1 MSLVLNEE
9 QVFLKDSAKK
19 FASEKTPTTH
29 FREVRDSEID
39 NCYDDK
45 IWQEMVS
52 LGWTG
57 ILVPEEFGGS
67 NFGVAGISSIL
78 EELGRTLTPSPLFST
93 AVVGVSLIKHANDDV
108 KKNIFSKVV
117 QEGLRLCFAIEESN
131 HHDPLKTS
139 CEAKKDG
146 KNFSISGEKSFVVDG
161 GFADKVII
169 ACRTS
174 GKKGNKDGLS
184 LFVLDAD
191 TKGLTITST
200 KMVDSRNAA
209 NMKFNNA
216 IVSSDMLIGKEGN
229 AYEIIESVLDIS
241 RAAIAAEMLGGALQA
256 YEITLDYL
264 KEREQFGSKIGS
276 FQALQHR
283 AAVMFSELELCK
295 SCVIESITSF
305 DEGGNDSER
314 LASLS
319 KAKVGEVF
327 HLISNE
333 SVQMHG
339 GIGVT
344 DEYDIGL
351 YLKRARVAE
360 QIFGDSDFHKNR
372 YAELTGY

>member
-9 QVFLKDSAKK
+9 QIFLKDSAKK
-19 FASEKTPTTH
+19 FALEKTPTTH
-29 FREVRDSEID
+29 FREVRDSELE
-39 NCYDDK
+39 NCYDEK

-52 LGWTG
+52 LGWSG
-57 ILVPEEFGGS
+57 ILVPEEYGGS

-93 AVVGVSLIKHANDDV
+93 AVVGVSLVKHANDDL
-108 KKNIFSKVV
+108 KKEILPKVV
-117 QEGLRLCFAIEESN
+117 SEGLRICFALEESN

-139 CEAKKDG
+139 CKAEKNG
-146 KNFSISGEKSFVVDG
+146 KTYKISGEKTFVIDG
-161 GFADKVII
+161 GFSDKIVI

-174 GKKGNKDGLS
+174 GEEGSMEGLS
-184 LFVLDAD
+184 LFILDSGSE
-191 TKGLTITST
+191 GLTVTPT

-209 NMKFNNA
+209 NMKFDNVT
-216 IVSSDMLIGKEGN
+216 VSEEMLIGEEGS
-229 AYEIIESVLDIS
+229 AYEIIDSVLDIS
-241 RAAIAAEMLGGALQA
+241 RAAISAEMLGSALQA
-256 YEITLDYL
+256 YEITLNYL

-283 AAVMFSELELCK
+283 AAIMFSELELCK

-319 KAKVGEVF
+319 KAKIGEVF

-360 QIFGDSDFHKNR
+360 QIFGNSDFHKNR

>member
-9 QVFLKDSAKK
+9 QIFLKDSAKK
-19 FASEKTPTTH
+19 FAIEKTPTTH
-29 FREVRDSEID
+29 FREVRDNELED
-39 NCYDDK
+39 CYDEK

-52 LGWTG
+52 LGWSG
-57 ILVPEEFGGS
+57 ILVPEEYGGS

-108 KKNIFSKVV
+108 KKEILPKVV
-117 QEGLRLCFAIEESN
+117 SEGLRICFALEESN

-139 CEAKKDG
+139 CKAEKNG
-146 KNFSISGEKSFVVDG
+146 KTYKISGEKTFVIDG
-161 GFADKVII
+161 GFSDKIVI

-174 GKKGNKDGLS
+174 GEEGSKEGLS
-184 LFVLDAD
+184 LFILDSRSE
-191 TKGLTITST
+191 GLTVMPT

-209 NMKFNNA
+209 NMKFDNVT
-216 IVSSDMLIGKEGN
+216 VSEEMLIGEEGS
-229 AYEIIESVLDIS
+229 AYEIIDSVLDIS
-241 RAAIAAEMLGGALQA
+241 RAAISAEMLGSALQA

-319 KAKVGEVF
+319 KAKIGEVF
-327 HLISNE
+327 HLVSNE

-360 QIFGDSDFHKNR
+360 QIFGNSDFHKNR

>member
-1 MSLVLNEE
+1 MSLILNEE
-9 QVFLKDSAKK
+9 QIFLKDSAKK
-19 FASEKTPTTH
+19 FALEKTPTTH
-29 FREVRDSEID
+29 FREVRDSELED
-39 NCYDDK
+39 CYDEK

-52 LGWTG
+52 LGWSG
-57 ILVPEEFGGS
+57 ILVPEEYGGS

-108 KKNIFSKVV
+108 KKEILPKVV
-117 QEGLRLCFAIEESN
+117 SEGLRICFALEESN

-139 CEAKKDG
+139 CKAE
-146 KNFSISGEKSFVVDG
+146 KNGRTYKISGEKTFVIDG
-161 GFADKVII
+161 GFSDKIVI

-174 GKKGNKDGLS
+174 GEEGSKEGLS
-184 LFVLDAD
+184 LFILDSGSE
-191 TKGLTITST
+191 GLTVMST

-209 NMKFNNA
+209 NMKFDNVT
-216 IVSSDMLIGKEGN
+216 VSEEMLIGEEGN
-229 AYEIIESVLDIS
+229 AYEIIDSVLDIS
-241 RAAIAAEMLGGALQA
+241 RAAISAEMLGSALQA

-319 KAKVGEVF
+319 KAKIGEVF
-327 HLISNE
+327 HLVSNE

-360 QIFGDSDFHKNR
+360 QIFGNSDFHKNR

>member
-9 QVFLKDSAKK
+9 QIFLKDSAKK

-29 FREVRDSEID
+29 FREVRDSEIES
-39 NCYDDK
+39 CYDDK
-45 IWQEMVS
+45 VWQEMVS

-57 ILVPEEFGGS
+57 ILIPEEFGGS

-108 KKNIFSKVV
+108 KKDILSKVV
-117 QEGLRLCFAIEESN
+117 EEGLRLCFAIEESN
-131 HHDPLKTS
+131 HHNPLKIV
-139 CEAKKDG
+139 CEAQKDG
-146 KNFSISGEKSFVVDG
+146 KNYNISGEKSFVIDG
-161 GFADKVII
+161 GFADMVII

-174 GKKGNKDGLS
+174 GKEGSKNGLS
-184 LFVLDAD
+184 LFVVDANA
-191 TKGLTITST
+191 KGLTVTPT

-209 NMKFNNA
+209 NMKFDDVK
-216 IVSSDMLIGKEGN
+216 VSSDMLIGEEGK

-241 RAAIAAEMLGGALQA
+241 RAAISAEMLGSALQA

-283 AAVMFSELELCK
+283 AAIMFSELELCK

-314 LASLS
+314 LASLA

-327 HLISNE
+327 HLVSNE

-360 QIFGDSDFHKNR
+360 QIFGNSDFHKNR

>member
-9 QVFLKDSAKK
+9 QIFLKDSAKK

-39 NCYDDK
+39 NCYDNK

-93 AVVGVSLIKHANDDV
+93 AVVGVSLIKHAFDDV
-108 KKNIFSKVV
+108 KKDILSKVV
-117 QEGLRLCFAIEESN
+117 QDGLRLCFAIEESN
-131 HHDPLKTS
+131 HHDPVKIS

-146 KNFSISGEKSFVVDG
+146 NNFIISGEKSFVIDG

-169 ACRTS
+169 ACRTAEKEGS
-174 GKKGNKDGLS
+174 KDGLS
-184 LFVLDAD
+184 LFVLDSD
-191 TKGLTITST
+191 TKGLTITPT

-209 NMKFNNA
+209 NMKFENVK
-216 IVSSDMLIGKEGN
+216 VSADMLIGKESD
-229 AYEIIESVLDIS
+229 AYGIIESVLDIS
-241 RAAIAAEMLGGALQA
+241 RAAISAEMLGSALQA

-283 AAVMFSELELCK
+283 AAIMFSELELCK

-360 QIFGDSDFHKNR
+360 QIFGDSNFHKNR

>member
-9 QVFLKDSAKK
+9 QIFLKDSAKK
-19 FASEKTPTTH
+19 FALEKTPTTH
-29 FREVRDSEID
+29 FREVRDSELED
-39 NCYDDK
+39 CYDEK

-52 LGWTG
+52 LGWSG
-57 ILVPEEFGGS
+57 ILVPEEYGGS

-93 AVVGVSLIKHANDDV
+93 AVVGVSLVKHANDDL
-108 KKNIFSKVV
+108 KKEILPKVV
-117 QEGLRLCFAIEESN
+117 SEGLRICFALEESN

-139 CEAKKDG
+139 CKAEKNG
-146 KNFSISGEKSFVVDG
+146 KTYKISGEKTFVIDG
-161 GFADKVII
+161 GFSDKIVI

-174 GKKGNKDGLS
+174 GEEGSKGGLS
-184 LFVLDAD
+184 LFILDSGSE
-191 TKGLTITST
+191 GLTVMPT

-209 NMKFNNA
+209 NMKFDNVT
-216 IVSSDMLIGKEGN
+216 VSEEMLIGEEGS
-229 AYEIIESVLDIS
+229 AYEIIDSVLDIS
-241 RAAIAAEMLGGALQA
+241 RAAISAEMLGGALQA

-319 KAKVGEVF
+319 KAKIGEVF
-327 HLISNE
+327 HLVSNE

-360 QIFGDSDFHKNR
+360 QIFGNSDFHKNR

>member
-1 MSLVLNEE
+1 M
-9 QVFLKDSAKK
+9 
-19 FASEKTPTTH
+19 
-29 FREVRDSEID
+29 
-39 NCYDDK
+39 
-45 IWQEMVS
+45 
-52 LGWTG
+52 
-57 ILVPEEFGGS
+57 
-67 NFGVAGISSIL
+67 
-78 EELGRTLTPSPLFST
+78 
-93 AVVGVSLIKHANDDV
+93 IKHASDDV
-108 KKNIFSKVV
+108 KKDILTKVV
-117 QEGLRLCFAIEESN
+117 QDGLRLCFAIEESN
-131 HHDPLKTS
+131 HHDPVKIS

-146 KNFSISGEKSFVVDG
+146 SNFIISGEKSFVIDG
-161 GFADKVII
+161 GFADKVIV

-174 GKKGNKDGLS
+174 GEKGSKEGLS
-184 LFVLDAD
+184 LFVLDSD
-191 TKGLTITST
+191 SKDLTITPT

-209 NMKFNNA
+209 NMKFENVK
-216 IVSSDMLIGKEGN
+216 VSSDMLIGKEN
-229 AYEIIESVLDIS
+229 DAYEIIESVLDIS
-241 RAAIAAEMLGGALQA
+241 RAAISAEMLGSALQA

-283 AAVMFSELELCK
+283 AAIMFSELELCK

-360 QIFGDSDFHKNR
+360 QIFGDSNFHKNR

>member
-93 AVVGVSLIKHANDDV
+93 AVVGVSLIKHASDAV
-108 KKNIFSKVV
+108 KKDILTKVV
-117 QEGLRLCFAIEESN
+117 QDGLRLCFAIEESN
-131 HHDPLKTS
+131 HHDPVKIS

-146 KNFSISGEKSFVVDG
+146 SNFIISGEKSFVIDG
-161 GFADKVII
+161 GFADKVIV

-174 GKKGNKDGLS
+174 GEEGAKDGLS
-184 LFVLDAD
+184 LFVMDSD
-191 TKGLTITST
+191 SKGLTITPT

-209 NMKFNNA
+209 NMKFENVK
-216 IVSSDMLIGKEGN
+216 VSSDMLIGKEDD

-241 RAAIAAEMLGGALQA
+241 RAAISAEMLGSALQA

-283 AAVMFSELELCK
+283 AAIMFSELELCK

-305 DEGGNDSER
+305 DEGGNDSDR

-360 QIFGDSDFHKNR
+360 QIFGDSNFHKNR

>member
-9 QVFLKDSAKK
+9 QIFLKDSAKK

-29 FREVRDSEID
+29 FREVRDSEIEC
-39 NCYDDK
+39 CYDDK
-45 IWQEMVS
+45 IWKEMVS

-57 ILVPEEFGGS
+57 ILIPEEFGGS

-108 KKNIFSKVV
+108 KKDILSKVV
-117 QEGLRLCFAIEESN
+117 EEGLRLCFAIEESN
-131 HHDPLKTS
+131 HHNPLKIV

-146 KNFSISGEKSFVVDG
+146 KNYNISGEKSFVIDG

-174 GKKGNKDGLS
+174 GKEGSKNGLS
-184 LFVLDAD
+184 LFVVDAD
-191 TKGLTITST
+191 AKGLTVTPT

-209 NMKFNNA
+209 NMKFDNVK
-216 IVSSDMLIGKEGN
+216 VSSDMLIGEEGK

-241 RAAIAAEMLGGALQA
+241 RAAISAEMLGSALQA

-283 AAVMFSELELCK
+283 AAIMFSELELCK

-314 LASLS
+314 LASLA

-327 HLISNE
+327 HLVSNE

-360 QIFGDSDFHKNR
+360 QIFGNSDFHKNR

>member
-9 QVFLKDSAKK
+9 QIFLKDSAKK

-29 FREVRDSEID
+29 FREVRDSEIE
-39 NCYDDK
+39 NCYDEK

-57 ILVPEEFGGS
+57 ILVPEEYGGS

-93 AVVGVSLIKHANDDV
+93 AVVGVSLVKHAKEEI
-108 KKNIFSKVV
+108 KKEILSKVV
-117 QEGLRLCFAIEESN
+117 QEGLRLCFAIEENN
-131 HHDPLKTS
+131 HHDPLKIS
-139 CEAKKDG
+139 CKAEKDG
-146 KNFSISGEKSFVVDG
+146 DNFKISGEKSFVIDG
-161 GFADKVII
+161 GFADKIVT

-174 GKKGNKDGLS
+174 GEEGNKEGLS
-184 LFVLDAD
+184 LFILDANSE
-191 TKGLTITST
+191 GLAIMPT

-209 NMKFNNA
+209 NMKFDNVT
-216 IVSSDMLIGKEGN
+216 VSANMLIGEEDKAFDLIN
-229 AYEIIESVLDIS
+229 SVLDIS
-241 RAAIAAEMLGGALQA
+241 RAAISAEMLGSALQA

-283 AAVMFSELELCK
+283 AAIMFSELELCK
-295 SCVIESITSF
+295 SCVLESITAF
-305 DEGGNDSER
+305 DEGSNDSER

-327 HLISNE
+327 HLVSNE

-360 QIFGDSDFHKNR
+360 QIFGNSDFHKNR

>member
-1 MSLVLNEE
+1 MSLILNEE
-9 QVFLKDSAKK
+9 QISLKDSAKK
-19 FASEKTPTTH
+19 FALEKTPTTH
-29 FREVRDSEID
+29 FREVRDSELED
-39 NCYDDK
+39 CYDEK

-52 LGWTG
+52 LGWSG
-57 ILVPEEFGGS
+57 ILVPEEYGGS

-93 AVVGVSLIKHANDDV
+93 AVVGVSLVKHANDDL
-108 KKNIFSKVV
+108 KKEILPKVV
-117 QEGLRLCFAIEESN
+117 SEGLRICFALEESN
-131 HHDPLKTS
+131 HHDPLKTT
-139 CEAKKDG
+139 CKAEKNG
-146 KNFSISGEKSFVVDG
+146 KTYKISGEKTFVIDG
-161 GFADKVII
+161 GFSDKIVI

-174 GKKGNKDGLS
+174 GEEGSKEGLS
-184 LFVLDAD
+184 LFFLDSESE
-191 TKGLTITST
+191 GLTVMPT

-209 NMKFNNA
+209 NMKFDNVT
-216 IVSSDMLIGKEGN
+216 VSEEMLIGEEGS
-229 AYEIIESVLDIS
+229 AYEIIDSVLDIS
-241 RAAIAAEMLGGALQA
+241 RAAISAEMLGSALQA

-283 AAVMFSELELCK
+283 AAIMFSELELCK

-319 KAKVGEVF
+319 KAKIGEVF
-327 HLISNE
+327 HLVSNE

-360 QIFGDSDFHKNR
+360 QIFGNSDFHKNR

>member
-9 QVFLKDSAKK
+9 QIFLKDSAKK
-19 FASEKTPTTH
+19 FALEKTPTTH
-29 FREVRDSEID
+29 FREVRDSELE
-39 NCYDDK
+39 NCYDEK

-52 LGWTG
+52 LGWSG
-57 ILVPEEFGGS
+57 ILVPEEYGGS

-93 AVVGVSLIKHANDDV
+93 AVVGVSLVKHANDDL
-108 KKNIFSKVV
+108 KKEILPKVV
-117 QEGLRLCFAIEESN
+117 SEGLRICFALEESN

-139 CEAKKDG
+139 CKAEKNG
-146 KNFSISGEKSFVVDG
+146 KTYKISGEKTFVIDG
-161 GFADKVII
+161 GFSDKIVI

-174 GKKGNKDGLS
+174 GEEGSMEGLS
-184 LFVLDAD
+184 LFILDSGSE
-191 TKGLTITST
+191 GLTVTPT

-209 NMKFNNA
+209 NMKFDNVT
-216 IVSSDMLIGKEGN
+216 VSEEMLIGEEGS
-229 AYEIIESVLDIS
+229 AYEIIDSVLDIS
-241 RAAIAAEMLGGALQA
+241 RAAISAEMLGSALQA
-256 YEITLDYL
+256 YEITLNYL

-283 AAVMFSELELCK
+283 AAIMFSELELCK

-319 KAKVGEVF
+319 KAKIGEVF
-327 HLISNE
+327 HLVSNE

-360 QIFGDSDFHKNR
+360 QIFGNSDFHKNR

>member
-93 AVVGVSLIKHANDDV
+93 AVVGVSLIKYASDDV
-108 KKNIFSKVV
+108 KKDILSKVV
-117 QEGLRLCFAIEESN
+117 QDGLRLCFAIEESN
-131 HHDPLKTS
+131 HHDPVKIS
-139 CEAKKDG
+139 CEAQKDG
-146 KNFSISGEKSFVVDG
+146 SNFIISGEKSFVIDG

-174 GKKGNKDGLS
+174 GEEGAKDGLS
-184 LFVLDAD
+184 LFVLDSNSE
-191 TKGLTITST
+191 GLTISPT

-209 NMKFNNA
+209 NMKFENVK
-216 IVSSDMLIGKEGN
+216 VSSDMLIGKEDD

-241 RAAIAAEMLGGALQA
+241 RAAISAEMLGSALQA

-283 AAVMFSELELCK
+283 AAIMFSELELCK

-360 QIFGDSDFHKNR
+360 QIFGDSNFHKNR

>member
-93 AVVGVSLIKHANDDV
+93 AVVGVSLMKHASGDA
-108 KKNIFSKVV
+108 KKDILTKVV
-117 QEGLRLCFAIEESN
+117 QDGLRLCFAIEESN
-131 HHDPLKTS
+131 HHDPVKIS

-146 KNFSISGEKSFVVDG
+146 SNFIISGEKSFVIDG
-161 GFADKVII
+161 GFADKVIV

-174 GKKGNKDGLS
+174 GEEGAKDGLS
-184 LFVLDAD
+184 LFVLDSD
-191 TKGLTITST
+191 SKGLTITPT

-209 NMKFNNA
+209 NMKFENLK
-216 IVSSDMLIGKEGN
+216 VSSDMLIGKEDD

-241 RAAIAAEMLGGALQA
+241 RAAISAEMLGSALQA

-283 AAVMFSELELCK
+283 AAIMFSELELCK

-360 QIFGDSDFHKNR
+360 QIFGDSNFHKNR

>member
-108 KKNIFSKVV
+108 KKNVLSKVV

-209 NMKFNNA
+209 NMKFDNV

>member
-9 QVFLKDSAKK
+9 QIFLKDSAKK

-57 ILVPEEFGGS
+57 ILVPEEYGGS

-93 AVVGVSLIKHANDDV
+93 AVVGVSLINFASDEV
-108 KKNIFSKVV
+108 KKEILPKVV
-117 QEGLRLCFAIEESN
+117 QEGLRLCFALEESN
-131 HHDPLKTS
+131 HHDPLKIS
-139 CEAKKDG
+139 CEAKNDG
-146 KNFSISGEKSFVVDG
+146 TNFIITGEKSFVVDG
-161 GFADKVII
+161 GFADKII
-169 ACRTS
+169 VACRTS
-174 GKKGNKDGLS
+174 GEEGNKDGLS
-184 LFVLDAD
+184 LFILNRNS
-191 TKGLTITST
+191 KGLTITPT

-209 NMKFNNA
+209 NMKFDNVK
-216 IVSSDMLIGKEGN
+216 VSSDMLIGREDN

-241 RAAIAAEMLGGALQA
+241 RAAISAEMLGSALQA

-283 AAVMFSELELCK
+283 AAIMFSELELCK

-314 LASLS
+314 LASLT

-360 QIFGDSDFHKNR
+360 QIFGNSEFHKNR

>member
-1 MSLVLNEE
+1 MSLILNEE
-9 QVFLKDSAKK
+9 QIFLKDSAKK
-19 FASEKTPTTH
+19 FALEKTPTTH
-29 FREVRDSEID
+29 FREVRDSELED
-39 NCYDDK
+39 CYDEK

-52 LGWTG
+52 LGWSG
-57 ILVPEEFGGS
+57 ILVPEEYGGS

-108 KKNIFSKVV
+108 KKEILPKVV
-117 QEGLRLCFAIEESN
+117 SEGLRICFALEESN

-139 CEAKKDG
+139 CKAEKNG
-146 KNFSISGEKSFVVDG
+146 KTYKISGEKTFVIDG
-161 GFADKVII
+161 GFSDKIVI

-174 GKKGNKDGLS
+174 GEEGSKEGLS
-184 LFVLDAD
+184 LFILDSGSE
-191 TKGLTITST
+191 GLTVMPT

-209 NMKFNNA
+209 NMKFDNVT
-216 IVSSDMLIGKEGN
+216 VSEEMLIGEEGS
-229 AYEIIESVLDIS
+229 AYEIIDSVLDIS
-241 RAAIAAEMLGGALQA
+241 RAAISAEMLGSALQA

-319 KAKVGEVF
+319 KAKIGEVF
-327 HLISNE
+327 HLVSNE

-360 QIFGDSDFHKNR
+360 QIFGNSDFHKNR

>member
-9 QVFLKDSAKK
+9 QIFLKDSAKK

-29 FREVRDSEID
+29 FREVRDSEIES
-39 NCYDDK
+39 CYDDK
-45 IWQEMVS
+45 IWKEMVS

-57 ILVPEEFGGS
+57 ILIPEEFGGS

-108 KKNIFSKVV
+108 KKDILSKVV
-117 QEGLRLCFAIEESN
+117 EEGLRLCFAIEESN
-131 HHDPLKTS
+131 HHNPLKIV
-139 CEAKKDG
+139 CEAQKDG
-146 KNFSISGEKSFVVDG
+146 KNYNISGEKSFVIDG
-161 GFADKVII
+161 GFADMVII

-174 GKKGNKDGLS
+174 GKEGSKNGLS
-184 LFVLDAD
+184 LFVVDAD
-191 TKGLTITST
+191 AKGLTVTPT

-209 NMKFNNA
+209 NMKFDNVK
-216 IVSSDMLIGKEGN
+216 VSSDMLIGEEGK

-241 RAAIAAEMLGGALQA
+241 RAAISAEMLGSALQA

-283 AAVMFSELELCK
+283 AAIMFSELELCK

-314 LASLS
+314 LASLA

-360 QIFGDSDFHKNR
+360 QIFGNSDFHKNR

>member
-1 MSLVLNEE
+1 MIGQE
-9 QVFLKDSAKK
+9 
-19 FASEKTPTTH
+19 
-29 FREVRDSEID
+29 
-39 NCYDDK
+39 DD
-45 IWQEMVS
+45 
-52 LGWTG
+52 
-57 ILVPEEFGGS
+57 
-67 NFGVAGISSIL
+67 
-78 EELGRTLTPSPLFST
+78 
-93 AVVGVSLIKHANDDV
+93 
-108 KKNIFSKVV
+108 
-117 QEGLRLCFAIEESN
+117 
-131 HHDPLKTS
+131 
-139 CEAKKDG
+139 
-146 KNFSISGEKSFVVDG
+146 
-161 GFADKVII
+161 
-169 ACRTS
+169 
-174 GKKGNKDGLS
+174 
-184 LFVLDAD
+184 
-191 TKGLTITST
+191 
-200 KMVDSRNAA
+200 
-209 NMKFNNA
+209 
-216 IVSSDMLIGKEGN
+216 

-241 RAAIAAEMLGGALQA
+241 RAAISAEMLGSALQA

-283 AAVMFSELELCK
+283 AAIMFSELELCK

-360 QIFGDSDFHKNR
+360 QIFGDSNFHKNR

>member
-9 QVFLKDSAKK
+9 QIFLKDSAKK
-19 FASEKTPTTH
+19 FALEKTPTTH
-29 FREVRDSEID
+29 FREVRDSELQD
-39 NCYDDK
+39 CYDEK

-52 LGWTG
+52 LGWSG
-57 ILVPEEFGGS
+57 ILVPEEYGGS

-93 AVVGVSLIKHANDDV
+93 AVVGVSLVKHANDDL
-108 KKNIFSKVV
+108 KKEILPKVV
-117 QEGLRLCFAIEESN
+117 SEGLRICFALEESN

-139 CEAKKDG
+139 CKAEKNG
-146 KNFSISGEKSFVVDG
+146 KTYKISGEKTFVIDG
-161 GFADKVII
+161 GFSDKIVI

-174 GKKGNKDGLS
+174 GEEGSKEGLS
-184 LFVLDAD
+184 LFILDSGSE
-191 TKGLTITST
+191 GLTVMST

-209 NMKFNNA
+209 NMKFDNVT
-216 IVSSDMLIGKEGN
+216 VSEEMLIGEEGN
-229 AYEIIESVLDIS
+229 AYEIIDSVLDIS
-241 RAAIAAEMLGGALQA
+241 RAAISAEMLGSALQA

-319 KAKVGEVF
+319 KAKIGEVF
-327 HLISNE
+327 HLVSNE

-360 QIFGDSDFHKNR
+360 QIFGNSDFHKNR

>member
-1 MSLVLNEE
+1 MSLILNEE
-9 QVFLKDSAKK
+9 QIFLKDSAKK
-19 FASEKTPTTH
+19 FALEKTPTTH
-29 FREVRDSEID
+29 FREVRDSELQD
-39 NCYDDK
+39 CYDEK

-52 LGWTG
+52 LGWSG
-57 ILVPEEFGGS
+57 ILVPEEYGGS

-108 KKNIFSKVV
+108 KKEILPKVV
-117 QEGLRLCFAIEESN
+117 SEGLRICFALEESN

-139 CEAKKDG
+139 CKAEKNG
-146 KNFSISGEKSFVVDG
+146 KTYKISGEKTFVIDG
-161 GFADKVII
+161 GFSDKIVI

-174 GKKGNKDGLS
+174 GEEGSKEGLS
-184 LFVLDAD
+184 LFILDSGSE
-191 TKGLTITST
+191 GLTVMST

-209 NMKFNNA
+209 NMKFDNVT
-216 IVSSDMLIGKEGN
+216 VSEEMLIGEEGN
-229 AYEIIESVLDIS
+229 AYEIIDSVLDIS
-241 RAAIAAEMLGGALQA
+241 RAAISAEMLGSALQA

-319 KAKVGEVF
+319 KAKIGEVF
-327 HLISNE
+327 HLVSNE

-360 QIFGDSDFHKNR
+360 QIFGNSDFHKNR

>member
-1 MSLVLNEE
+1 MSLILNEE
-9 QVFLKDSAKK
+9 QIFLKDSAKK
-19 FASEKTPTTH
+19 FALEKTPTTH
-29 FREVRDSEID
+29 FREVRDSELE
-39 NCYDDK
+39 NCYDEK

-52 LGWTG
+52 LGWSG
-57 ILVPEEFGGS
+57 ILVPEEYGGS

-108 KKNIFSKVV
+108 KKEILPKVV
-117 QEGLRLCFAIEESN
+117 SEGLRICFALEESN

-139 CEAKKDG
+139 CKAE
-146 KNFSISGEKSFVVDG
+146 KNGRTYKISGEKTFVIDG
-161 GFADKVII
+161 GFSDKIVI

-174 GKKGNKDGLS
+174 GEEGSKEGLS
-184 LFVLDAD
+184 LFILDSGSE
-191 TKGLTITST
+191 GLTVMST

-209 NMKFNNA
+209 NMKFDNVT
-216 IVSSDMLIGKEGN
+216 VSEEMLIGKEGN
-229 AYEIIESVLDIS
+229 AYEIIDSVLDIS
-241 RAAIAAEMLGGALQA
+241 RAAISAEMLGSALQA

-319 KAKVGEVF
+319 KAKIGEVF
-327 HLISNE
+327 HLVSNE

-360 QIFGDSDFHKNR
+360 QIFGNSDFHKNR

>member
-29 FREVRDSEID
+29 FREVRDSEIE

-45 IWQEMVS
+45 VWQEMVS

-93 AVVGVSLIKHANDDV
+93 AVVGVSLIKYASDDV
-108 KKNIFSKVV
+108 KKDILSKVV

-131 HHDPLKTS
+131 HHDPLKIA
-139 CEAKKDG
+139 CKAKKDG
-146 KNFSISGEKSFVVDG
+146 NDFIVSGEKSFVIDG
-161 GFADKVII
+161 GFADKVIV
-169 ACRTS
+169 ATRTS
-174 GKKGNKDGLS
+174 GKEGDKDGLS
-184 LFVLDAD
+184 LFVLDAEA
-191 TKGLTITST
+191 KGLAITPT

-209 NMKFNNA
+209 NMKFDDVK
-216 IVSSDMLIGKEGN
+216 VSSDMLIGKEGA

-241 RAAIAAEMLGGALQA
+241 RAAISAEMLGSALQA

-264 KEREQFGSKIGS
+264 KEREQFGEKIGS

-283 AAVMFSELELCK
+283 AAIMFSELELCK

>member
-39 NCYDDK
+39 NCYDDN
-45 IWQEMVS
+45 IWHEMVS

-93 AVVGVSLIKHANDDV
+93 AVVGVSLMKHASDDA
-108 KKNIFSKVV
+108 KKDILTKVV
-117 QEGLRLCFAIEESN
+117 QNGLRLCFAIEESN
-131 HHDPLKTS
+131 HHDPVKIS

-146 KNFSISGEKSFVVDG
+146 SNFIISGEKSFVIDG
-161 GFADKVII
+161 GFADKVIV

-174 GKKGNKDGLS
+174 GEKGSKEGLS
-184 LFVLDAD
+184 LFVLDSD
-191 TKGLTITST
+191 SKGLTITPT

-209 NMKFNNA
+209 NMKFENVK
-216 IVSSDMLIGKEGN
+216 VSSDMLIGKEDD

-241 RAAIAAEMLGGALQA
+241 RAAISAEMLGSALQA

-283 AAVMFSELELCK
+283 AAIMFSELELCK

-360 QIFGDSDFHKNR
+360 QIFGDSNFHKNR

>member
-1 MSLVLNEE
+1 MSLILNEE
-9 QVFLKDSAKK
+9 QIFLKDSAKK
-19 FASEKTPTTH
+19 FALEKTPTTH
-29 FREVRDSEID
+29 FREVRDSELED
-39 NCYDDK
+39 CYDEK

-52 LGWTG
+52 LGWSG
-57 ILVPEEFGGS
+57 ILVPEEYGGS

-93 AVVGVSLIKHANDDV
+93 AVVGVSLVKHANDDL
-108 KKNIFSKVV
+108 KKEILPKVV
-117 QEGLRLCFAIEESN
+117 SEGLRICFALEESN

-139 CEAKKDG
+139 CKAE
-146 KNFSISGEKSFVVDG
+146 KNEKSYKISGEKTFVIDG
-161 GFADKVII
+161 GFSDKIVI

-174 GKKGNKDGLS
+174 GEEGSKEGLS
-184 LFVLDAD
+184 LFILDSGSE
-191 TKGLTITST
+191 GLTIMPT

-209 NMKFNNA
+209 NMKFDNVT
-216 IVSSDMLIGKEGN
+216 VSEEMLIGEEGS
-229 AYEIIESVLDIS
+229 AYEIIDSVLDIS
-241 RAAIAAEMLGGALQA
+241 RAAISAEMLGSALQA

-319 KAKVGEVF
+319 KAKIGEVF
-327 HLISNE
+327 HLVSNE

-360 QIFGDSDFHKNR
+360 QIFGNSDFHKNR

>member
-1 MSLVLNEE
+1 M
-9 QVFLKDSAKK
+9 
-19 FASEKTPTTH
+19 
-29 FREVRDSEID
+29 
-39 NCYDDK
+39 
-45 IWQEMVS
+45 
-52 LGWTG
+52 
-57 ILVPEEFGGS
+57 
-67 NFGVAGISSIL
+67 
-78 EELGRTLTPSPLFST
+78 
-93 AVVGVSLIKHANDDV
+93 KHASDDV
-108 KKNIFSKVV
+108 KKDILSKVV
-117 QEGLRLCFAIEESN
+117 QDGLRLCFAIEESN
-131 HHDPLKTS
+131 HHDPVKIS

-146 KNFSISGEKSFVVDG
+146 SNFIISGEKSFVIDG
-161 GFADKVII
+161 GFADKVIV

-174 GKKGNKDGLS
+174 GEEGTKNGLS
-184 LFVLDAD
+184 LFVLDSD
-191 TKGLTITST
+191 SKGLTITPT

-209 NMKFNNA
+209 NMKFENVK
-216 IVSSDMLIGKEGN
+216 VSSDTLIGKEDD

-241 RAAIAAEMLGGALQA
+241 RAAISAEMLGSALQA

-283 AAVMFSELELCK
+283 AAIMFSELELCK

-360 QIFGDSDFHKNR
+360 QIFGDSNFHKNR

>member
-9 QVFLKDSAKK
+9 RIFLKDSAKK
-19 FASEKTPTTH
+19 FALEKTPTTH
-29 FREVRDSEID
+29 FREVRDSELE
-39 NCYDDK
+39 NCYDEK

-52 LGWTG
+52 LGWSG
-57 ILVPEEFGGS
+57 ILVPEEYGGS

-93 AVVGVSLIKHANDDV
+93 AVVGVSLVKHANDDL
-108 KKNIFSKVV
+108 KKEILPKVV
-117 QEGLRLCFAIEESN
+117 SEGLRICFALEESN

-139 CEAKKDG
+139 CKAEKNG
-146 KNFSISGEKSFVVDG
+146 KTYKISGEKTFVIDG
-161 GFADKVII
+161 GFSDKIVI

-174 GKKGNKDGLS
+174 GEEGSMEGLS
-184 LFVLDAD
+184 LFILDSGSE
-191 TKGLTITST
+191 GLTVTPT

-209 NMKFNNA
+209 NMKFDNVT
-216 IVSSDMLIGKEGN
+216 VSEEMLIGEEGS
-229 AYEIIESVLDIS
+229 AYEIIDSVLDIS
-241 RAAIAAEMLGGALQA
+241 RAAISAEMLGSALQA

-283 AAVMFSELELCK
+283 AAIMFSELELCK

-319 KAKVGEVF
+319 KAKIGEVF
-327 HLISNE
+327 HLVSNE

-360 QIFGDSDFHKNR
+360 QIFGNSDFHKNR

>member
-9 QVFLKDSAKK
+9 QIFLKDSAKK

-29 FREVRDSEID
+29 FREVRDSEIE
-39 NCYDDK
+39 NCYDEK

-57 ILVPEEFGGS
+57 ILVPEEYGGS

-93 AVVGVSLIKHANDDV
+93 AVVGVSLIKHAKEKT
-108 KKNIFSKVV
+108 KKEILSKVV

-131 HHDPLKTS
+131 HHDPLKIS
-139 CEAKKDG
+139 CKAEKDG
-146 KNFSISGEKSFVVDG
+146 DNFKISGEKSFVIDG
-161 GFADKVII
+161 GFADKIVI

-174 GKKGNKDGLS
+174 GEEGNKEGLS
-184 LFVLDAD
+184 LFILDANSE
-191 TKGLTITST
+191 GLSIMPT

-209 NMKFNNA
+209 NMKFDNVT
-216 IVSSDMLIGKEGN
+216 VSANMLIGEEDN
-229 AYEIIESVLDIS
+229 AFDLINSVLDIS
-241 RAAIAAEMLGGALQA
+241 RAAISAEMLGSALQA

-283 AAVMFSELELCK
+283 AAIMFSELELCK
-295 SCVIESITSF
+295 SCVLESITAF
-305 DEGGNDSER
+305 DEGSNDSER

-327 HLISNE
+327 HLVSNE

-360 QIFGDSDFHKNR
+360 QIFGNSDFHKNR

>member
-9 QVFLKDSAKK
+9 QIFLKDSAKK
-19 FASEKTPTTH
+19 FALEKTPTTH
-29 FREVRDSEID
+29 FREVRDSELED
-39 NCYDDK
+39 CYDEK

-52 LGWTG
+52 LGWSG
-57 ILVPEEFGGS
+57 ILVPEEYGGS

-93 AVVGVSLIKHANDDV
+93 AVVGVSLVKHANEDV
-108 KKNIFSKVV
+108 KKEILPKVV
-117 QEGLRLCFAIEESN
+117 SEGLRICFALEESN

-139 CEAKKDG
+139 CKAE
-146 KNFSISGEKSFVVDG
+146 KNEKSYKISGEKTFVIDG
-161 GFADKVII
+161 GFSDKIVI

-174 GKKGNKDGLS
+174 GEEGSKEGLS
-184 LFVLDAD
+184 LFILDSGSE
-191 TKGLTITST
+191 GLTVMST

-209 NMKFNNA
+209 NMKFDNVT
-216 IVSSDMLIGKEGN
+216 VSEEMLIGEEGS
-229 AYEIIESVLDIS
+229 AYEIIDSVLDIS
-241 RAAIAAEMLGGALQA
+241 RAAISAEMLGSALQA

-319 KAKVGEVF
+319 KAKIGEVF
-327 HLISNE
+327 HLVSNE

-360 QIFGDSDFHKNR
+360 QIFGNSDFHKNR

>member
-9 QVFLKDSAKK
+9 QIFLKDSAKK

-29 FREVRDSEID
+29 FREVRDSEIES
-39 NCYDDK
+39 CYDDK
-45 IWQEMVS
+45 VWQEMVS

-57 ILVPEEFGGS
+57 ILIPEEFGGS

-108 KKNIFSKVV
+108 KKDILSKVV
-117 QEGLRLCFAIEESN
+117 EEGLRLCFAIEESN
-131 HHDPLKTS
+131 HHNPLKIV
-139 CEAKKDG
+139 CEAQKDG
-146 KNFSISGEKSFVVDG
+146 KNYNISGEKSFVIDG
-161 GFADKVII
+161 GFADMVII

-174 GKKGNKDGLS
+174 GKEGSKNGLS
-184 LFVLDAD
+184 LFVVDANA
-191 TKGLTITST
+191 KGLTVTPT

-209 NMKFNNA
+209 NMKFDNVK
-216 IVSSDMLIGKEGN
+216 VSSDMLIGEEGK

-241 RAAIAAEMLGGALQA
+241 RAAISAEMLGSALQA

-283 AAVMFSELELCK
+283 AAIMFSELELCK

-314 LASLS
+314 LASLA

-327 HLISNE
+327 HLVSNE

-360 QIFGDSDFHKNR
+360 QIFGNSDFHKNR

>member
-9 QVFLKDSAKK
+9 QIFLKDSAKK
-19 FASEKTPTTH
+19 FAIEKTPTTH
-29 FREVRDSEID
+29 FREVRDNELED
-39 NCYDDK
+39 CYDEK

-52 LGWTG
+52 LGWSG
-57 ILVPEEFGGS
+57 ILVPEEYGGS

-108 KKNIFSKVV
+108 KKEILPKVV
-117 QEGLRLCFAIEESN
+117 SEGLRICFALEESN

-139 CEAKKDG
+139 CKAKKNG
-146 KNFSISGEKSFVVDG
+146 KTYKISGEKTFVIDG
-161 GFADKVII
+161 GFSDKIII

-174 GKKGNKDGLS
+174 GEEGSKEGLS
-184 LFVLDAD
+184 LFILDSGSE
-191 TKGLTITST
+191 GLTVMST

-209 NMKFNNA
+209 NMKFDNVT
-216 IVSSDMLIGKEGN
+216 VSEEMLIGEEGN
-229 AYEIIESVLDIS
+229 AYEIIDSVLDIS
-241 RAAIAAEMLGGALQA
+241 RAAISAEMLGSALQA

-319 KAKVGEVF
+319 KAKIGEVF
-327 HLISNE
+327 HLVSNE

-360 QIFGDSDFHKNR
+360 QIFGNSDFHKNR